1 MDPSTANQVA
11 LTFFTFVLALFTY
24 FLWKETKKTRLQNVT
39 PQISVYFYPISS
51 TIIGMKIENTS
62 QVDARDIYVK
72 CLNNQFYTDKKNR
85 QFIYSEKLSKKFSYI
100 PPRQSYSFFIG
111 YYHVMKKE
119 IFEFDIS
126 FSNMYK
132 DDIVSYRISV
142 DMSQLERSLYERDV
156 KENIAENIEKL
167 YRVISS
173 ITEYDNNKRGLRVYP
188 YSVAERKIKKLEE
201 AVDFYRECSEEN
213 SSKSKD

>member
-1 MDPSTANQVA
+1 MDTSTANQIA

-24 FLWKETKKTRLQNVT
+24 LLWKETKKTRLQNVT

-72 CLNNQFYTDKKNR
+72 CLNNQIYTDKKNR

-126 FSNMYK
+126 FSNIHK
-132 DDIVSYRISV
+132 NNVSYGISI
-142 DMSQLERSLYERDV
+142 DISQLERSLYERDV

-167 YRVISS
+167 YRAISS
-173 ITEYDNNKRGLRVYP
+173 ITEYDNNKRGLRVHP

-201 AVDFYRECSEEN
+201 AVDFYRERSEEN